1 MGFLRGIPQFLMD
14 SPEFQLP
21 PLKGTLPLPVF
32 FLPAPPPQFLMGSS
46 KRVSPAASPRHP
58 NGLSLPIL
66 VGSPKQVSLPNPV
79 GSSKRITLPQRSLAH
94 SPRLVWPRAAPSRV
108 LEERA
113 PPPQYPSRMKPRSG
127 RERMRIVYV
136 NSFGTHRCGSVIQ
149 YGGGH
154 RRREEKA
161 AASGVVDRDMSSTS
175 GLSRRR
181 GAPCVGLRGEAGAVS
196 REGRGSPRC
205 PIPPGTG
212 PRGAESCAAAQGP
225 SQGGQAGGAPSLR
238 ERGPG
243 LRCTQSRAGGSAQ
256 TPGSPALA
264 PPASQ
269 RYGGLQM
276 NQADKFGFPFTS
288 KVVNKVIKRKK
299 EKSEVFHGVLKVIS
313 KMLEENEK
321 FRGRLLTCSQFNT
334 EVEN

>member
-1 MGFLRGIPQFLMD
+1 
-14 SPEFQLP
+14 
-21 PLKGTLPLPVF
+21 
-32 FLPAPPPQFLMGSS
+32 
-46 KRVSPAASPRHP
+46 
-58 NGLSLPIL
+58 
-66 VGSPKQVSLPNPV
+66 
-79 GSSKRITLPQRSLAH
+79 
-94 SPRLVWPRAAPSRV
+94 
-108 LEERA
+108 
-113 PPPQYPSRMKPRSG
+113 MKPRSV

-175 GLSRRR
+175 ALRRRR
-181 GAPCVGLRGEAGAVS
+181 GALRGEAVAVP
-196 REGRGSPRC
+196 REGRGSPRF

-212 PRGAESCAAAQGP
+212 PGGAASCAAAQGP
-225 SQGGQAGGAPSLR
+225 SQGYQAGGAPSLR
-238 ERGPG
+238 EGGPG

-256 TPGSPALA
+256 APGGPALA
-264 PPASQ
+264 PRASQ

-276 NQADKFGFPFTS
+276 NQADKFGFPFIS

-299 EKSEVFHGVLKVIS
+299 EKSEVFRGVLKVIS

-321 FRGRLLTCSQFNT
+321 FRGRLLTCRQFNT
-334 EVEN
+334 EGSDVNQSSQNEASCMDRDESIFGWV